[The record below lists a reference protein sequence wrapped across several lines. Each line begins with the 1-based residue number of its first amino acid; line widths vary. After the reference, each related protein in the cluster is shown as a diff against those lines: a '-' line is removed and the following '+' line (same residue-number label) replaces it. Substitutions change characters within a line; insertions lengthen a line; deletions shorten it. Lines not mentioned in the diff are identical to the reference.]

1 MAWDKRGEK
10 QKDKKCPKLWTG
22 GSTGF
27 RSRAGG
33 SQGASIRSPGCS
45 QAVSSLPGSSHT
57 GANMTSVWRTAGSN
71 RSGSPHSGPGCSLDP
86 RASLLSFI
94 AVAVVAVFLPGSTPV
109 WKFGLLLAMLLITNF
124 LVNQQPGKL
133 MTKLLRLLV
142 FLVPFFIFLLLVTLL
157 FSGKKASPSDSL
169 FNLWQMAVR
178 MIIIIT
184 ADVVFILS
192 QTPEDIMAALH
203 QSHFPHSITNLMT
216 SAIRYSQILTDEAVT
231 SFRARASRET
241 GRSSLRQRFKITGL
255 IIEKIFMRVVDR
267 GQRIY
272 AAMLSR
278 GYEGQMFFQKK
289 FRFGGQ
295 EAVLVVAMMG
305 ILLVTALI

>member
-1 MAWDKRGEK
+1 MAWDKRVEK
-10 QKDKKCPKLWTG
+10 LKDKKSPELRTG
-22 GSTGF
+22 GGTGF

-45 QAVSSLPGSSHT
+45 QAVSSLPSSSDT
-57 GANMTSVWRTAGSN
+57 RASLTSVWSN
-71 RSGSPHSGPGCSLDP
+71 RNGSSHSGPGCGLDP
-86 RASLLSFI
+86 RASLLSFV
-94 AVAVVAVFLPGSTPV
+94 AVAVGAVFLPGSTPV
-109 WKFGLLLAMLLITNF
+109 WKFGLLLVMLLITNF

-133 MTKLLRLLV
+133 MNKLLRLLV
-142 FLVPFFIFLLLVTLL
+142 FLIPFFIFLVPVTLL

-184 ADVVFILS
+184 ADVVFILG

-203 QSHFPHSITNLMT
+203 QSRFPHSITNLMT
-216 SAIRYSQILTDEAVT
+216 SAIRYSQILTDETVT
-231 SFRARASRET
+231 SFRARASREAD
-241 GRSSLRQRFKITGL
+241 RRPVRQSFKITGL
-255 IIEKIFMRVVDR
+255 IIEKIFMRVIDR
-267 GQRIY
+267 SQRIY
-272 AAMLSR
+272 AARLSR

>member
-1 MAWDKRGEK
+1 MAWDKRVEK
-10 QKDKKCPKLWTG
+10 QKDKKSPELRTG

-45 QAVSSLPGSSHT
+45 QAVSSLPSSSDT
-57 GANMTSVWRTAGSN
+57 RASLTSVWSN

-216 SAIRYSQILTDEAVT
+216 SAIRYSQILTDETVT
-231 SFRARASRET
+231 SFRARASREA
-241 GRSSLRQRFKITGL
+241 GRRPVRQRFKITGL
-255 IIEKIFMRVVDR
+255 IIEKIFMRVIDR
-267 GQRIY
+267 SQRIY
-272 AAMLSR
+272 AARLSR

-289 FRFGGQ
+289 FRFGRR
-295 EAVLVVAMMG
+295 EVVLVVALVG
-305 ILLVTALI
+305 ILLVTVLI

>member
-1 MAWDKRGEK
+1 MVWDKRGEK
-10 QKDKKCPKLWTG
+10 QKDKKSPELRTG
-22 GSTGF
+22 GGTGF
-27 RSRAGG
+27 RSRTSG
-33 SQGASIRSPGCS
+33 SQGGSIRSLGCS
-45 QAVSSLPGSSHT
+45 QAVSSLPSSSDT
-57 GANMTSVWRTAGSN
+57 RASMTSVRSN
-71 RSGSPHSGPGCSLDP
+71 RSGSPHSGPSCGLDP
-86 RASLLSFI
+86 RAGLLSFV
-94 AVAVVAVFLPGSTPV
+94 AVAVGAVFLPGNTPV
-109 WKFGLLLAMLLITNF
+109 WKFGLLLVMLLITNF
-124 LVNQQPGKL
+124 FINQQPGKL
-133 MTKLLRLLV
+133 MKKLLRLLV

-216 SAIRYSQILTDEAVT
+216 SAIRYSQILTDETVT
-231 SFRARASRET
+231 SFRARASREA
-241 GRSSLRQRFKITGL
+241 GRRPVRQRFKITGL

-267 GQRIY
+267 SQRIY
-272 AAMLSR
+272 AARLSR

>member
-1 MAWDKRGEK
+1 MVWDKRGEK
-10 QKDKKCPKLWTG
+10 LKDKKSPELRTG
-22 GSTGF
+22 GGTGF

-33 SQGASIRSPGCS
+33 SQGASIRSPGCG
-45 QAVSSLPGSSHT
+45 QAVSSLPGSSDT
-57 GANMTSVWRTAGSN
+57 RASLTSVWRTAGSN
-71 RSGSPHSGPGCSLDP
+71 SGGTNSSPGCGLDP
-86 RASLLSFI
+86 RASLLSFV
-94 AVAVVAVFLPGSTPV
+94 AVAVGAVFLPGSTPV
-109 WKFGLLLAMLLITNF
+109 WKFGLLLVMLLITNF
-124 LVNQQPGKL
+124 FINQHPGKL
-133 MTKLLRLLV
+133 MKKLFRLLV
-142 FLVPFFIFLLLVTLL
+142 FLVPFFIFLVPVTLL

-178 MIIIIT
+178 MVIIIT
-184 ADVVFILS
+184 ADVVFILG

-216 SAIRYSQILTDEAVT
+216 SAIRYSQILTDETVT
-231 SFRARASRET
+231 SFRARASREAD
-241 GRSSLRQRFKITGL
+241 RRPVRQSFKITGL

-295 EAVLVVAMMG
+295 EVVLVVAMMG
-305 ILLVTALI
+305 ILLVTALF

>member
-1 MAWDKRGEK
+1 MAWDKRVEK
-10 QKDKKCPKLWTG
+10 QKDKKSPELRTG

-45 QAVSSLPGSSHT
+45 QAVSSLPSSSDT
-57 GANMTSVWRTAGSN
+57 RASLTSVWSN

-216 SAIRYSQILTDEAVT
+216 SAIRYSQILTDETVT
-231 SFRARASRET
+231 SFRARASREAD
-241 GRSSLRQRFKITGL
+241 RRPVRQRFKIIGL

-267 GQRIY
+267 SQRIY
-272 AAMLSR
+272 AARLSR

-305 ILLVTALI
+305 ILLVAVLI

>member
-1 MAWDKRGEK
+1 MAWDKRVEK
-10 QKDKKCPKLWTG
+10 QKDKKSPELRTG

-45 QAVSSLPGSSHT
+45 QAVSSLPSSSDT
-57 GANMTSVWRTAGSN
+57 RASLTSVWSN

-142 FLVPFFIFLLLVTLL
+142 FLVPFFIFLVPVTLL

-216 SAIRYSQILTDEAVT
+216 SAIRYSQILTDETVT

-241 GRSSLRQRFKITGL
+241 GRSSLRQRFKIIGL
-255 IIEKIFMRVVDR
+255 IIEKIFMRVIDR
-267 GQRIY
+267 SQRIY
-272 AAMLSR
+272 AARLSR

-289 FRFGGQ
+289 FRFGRR
-295 EAVLVVAMMG
+295 EVVLVVALVG
-305 ILLVTALI
+305 ILLVTVLI